1 MKNIFYLLVLLLSS
15 GLWSCYDDKST
26 YDTEKL
32 PEIKIDLENISEVQ
46 NVNYLGNLKLD
57 IPITKN
63 GQANHPDLGYLWK
76 IQLGTSSLD
85 YVTEELSHE
94 RILDVTATMPINA
107 GGYKLLL
114 TVTDSATTL
123 QYFAS
128 FTVVVTS
135 EFGEGL
141 VVAHSCDG
149 QTSDLSLV
157 MDENLTK
164 DFTGE
169 RKVISDI
176 YASKGEVFPDKIKN
190 MMYTVSGSTY
200 GNYRNILW
208 VAGEK
213 GVYRIDV
220 EDYSYT
226 DTKSIVPMADA
237 SFEADAFYPSIQATL
252 MVANHQVYQHNRQND
267 NMFVKPEKV
276 TNVLGLESN
285 HVDNAILA
293 AVAGDFAGH
302 RAGAVWYDSQMGCFA
317 RFNSLFAAPKCQLFS
332 SSEYNQTFPFD
343 PSNIRGKEAVAG
355 GVMERDG
362 LAMVLRDKTTREYEI
377 YIFKTQNS
385 NYDLVAPTPYALY
398 QVPAGL
404 KSIMDAAVSYTFSS
418 VDPIMYVATETDV
431 YAVRMSLGSLTYE
444 SKYTVAD
451 GEKITI
457 VQFYQQ
463 GRYTMS
469 PSDFDGDVSS
479 LVPLNAKAVLIATQ
493 AGEAG
498 KVYLVPQKDLGTGN
512 LDKGKQIAYDGF
524 GIISNIVVQGK

>member
-1 MKNIFYLLVLLLSS
+1 MKNIFYLLILLLSS

-32 PEIKIDLENISEVQ
+32 PEIKIDLENISDVQ
-46 NVNYLGNLKLD
+46 RTTYLGNLKID
-57 IPITKN
+57 IPITKD

-94 RILDVTATMPINA
+94 RVLDMTANMPINA

-128 FTVVVTS
+128 FTLVVTS

-141 VVAHSCDG
+141 VVAHSQDG

-169 RKVISDI
+169 RKVISNI

-200 GNYRNILW
+200 GTYRNILW

-213 GVYRIDV
+213 GAYRIDV

-237 SFEADAFYPSIQATL
+237 SFEADAFYPSAQVTL
-252 MVANHQVYQHNRQND
+252 MVANQQIYQHLRQND
-267 NMFVKPEKV
+267 NMFVKPEKI
-276 TNVLGLESN
+276 TNVQGLESN
-285 HVDNAILA
+285 YLDNAVLA
-293 AVAGDFAGH
+293 SAVGDNGN
-302 RAGAVWYDSQMGCFA
+302 RANAVWYDSNMECFG
-317 RFNSLFAAPKCQLFS
+317 RFNSYYSAPKCQLFS
-332 SSEYNQTFPFD
+332 SSEYNQSFPFD
-343 PSNIRGKEAVAG
+343 PSNIRDKEAIAG
-355 GVMERDG
+355 GMMERDG
-362 LAMVLRDKTTREYEI
+362 LAMVLRDKTTQEYEI

-385 NYDLVAPTPYALY
+385 NYDLIAPTPYALY
-398 QVPAGL
+398 NVPAGL
-404 KSIMDAAVSYTFSS
+404 KTVMDAAVSYTFSS

-431 YAVRMSLGSLTYE
+431 YAVRMSLGTLTYE
-444 SKYTVAD
+444 SKYTVAS
-451 GEKITI
+451 GEKISI
-457 VQFYQQ
+457 VRFYMQ
-463 GRYTMS
+463 GRYNMDPTEFD
-469 PSDFDGDVSS
+469 SDASA

-493 AGEAG
+493 AGDAG

-512 LDKGKQIAYDGF
+512 LDKEKQVTYDGF
-524 GIISNIVVQGK
+524 GVISNIVVQGK